1 MEQAAAEKINSRTKQ
16 GRDMEHYQHLLAVAV
31 DSIAGKSE
39 EKGIESLF
47 TKGGTVLTATSS
59 QGISDFAV
67 VSYLIR
73 LRTVRQEAAMSNSAF
88 EAFLQS
94 LAFPPSCALNK
105 PVIKAIS
112 RCVRWKKARA
122 RCSGQSLTER

>member
-1 MEQAAAEKINSRTKQ
+1 
-16 GRDMEHYQHLLAVAV
+16 
-31 DSIAGKSE
+31 
-39 EKGIESLF
+39 
-47 TKGGTVLTATSS
+47 
-59 QGISDFAV
+59 
-67 VSYLIR
+67 
-73 LRTVRQEAAMSNSAF
+73 MSNSAF

-105 PVIKAIS
+105 PVYKKAIS